1 MRLLPFLLALPVALF
16 GVTTEDV
23 LSKLDQSATKFN
35 SMTANLTRLTYTKVI
50 DDKSIEEGKMSLKK
64 TGGRDLEVLIDFVK
78 PDPRTV
84 AFGGRRAEI
93 YYPKL
98 KTVQEY
104 DLGKHADLM
113 DQFLLVGFGTTG
125 KELKANYSIKYVG
138 RSRSPG
144 RKLTNSN

>member
-1 MRLLPFLLALPVALF
+1 MSRSSQDSSQLPDPDIRSVTPMRLLPFLLALPVALF

-98 KTVQEY
+98 
-104 DLGKHADLM
+104 
-113 DQFLLVGFGTTG
+113 
-125 KELKANYSIKYVG
+125 
-138 RSRSPG
+138 
-144 RKLTNSN
+144 